1 MQETLDGFF
10 FLNHSGLC
18 PTYQW
23 YKNLTIIIF
32 GSRAFPLP
40 TIHKS
45 PRAYEVEILVLLLLY
60 LAALEPA
67 LCNIWTLESLVDW
80 GASKANLESAAT
92 SPLKVS
98 IQSNH
103 GNLSHPSPH
112 FPISEQVDQSLKFPN
127 QISPLPNYRKDRWS
141 RHHQTLPLCLGP
153 FIVLWWTSLCLR
165 NFSFQSQEKASSYIA
180 VWKFQGINT
189 TLPLEQA
196 AIRWRWCVN
205 TPALSPFCSRWEEK
219 GCRGE
224 TESGVHTSL

>member
-1 MQETLDGFF
+1 MQETLDGLF

-32 GSRAFPLP
+32 GSGAFPIP

-45 PRAYEVEILVLLLLY
+45 PRAYEVEIWVLLLLY

-67 LCNIWTLESLVDW
+67 LCNIWTLESLVDRE
-80 GASKANLESAAT
+80 ARKANLESAAT
-92 SPLKVS
+92 SPLKVA

-103 GNLSHPSPH
+103 GNPSHPSPH

-127 QISPLPNYRKDRWS
+127 QISPLPNYRNDHWS
-141 RHHQTLPLCLGP
+141 RHDQTLPLCLGP

-165 NFSFQSQEKASSYIA
+165 NFFFFFPEPGKGFLLPSS
-180 VWKFQGINT
+180 
-189 TLPLEQA
+189 LE
-196 AIRWRWCVN
+196 IPGN
-205 TPALSPFCSRWEEK
+205 
-219 GCRGE
+219 
-224 TESGVHTSL
+224 